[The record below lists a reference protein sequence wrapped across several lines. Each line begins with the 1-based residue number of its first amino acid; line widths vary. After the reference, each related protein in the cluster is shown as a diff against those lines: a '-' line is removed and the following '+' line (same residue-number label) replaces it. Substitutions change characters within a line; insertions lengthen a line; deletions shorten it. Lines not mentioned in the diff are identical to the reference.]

1 MKICQPKLSKIC
13 PKNVLKNV
21 SQKCPFKKCLFKKCP
36 ENVPAN
42 VTKNKPNY
50 PETIQKMSGK
60 CPRKCPRRCI
70 RKFARKSSQKVPKK
84 VSQKVLQRIEV
95 NLIICRFLFFK
106 PTHSL
111 QQRPLGSLLALRGSS
126 TASLR
131 FLKSPNFQILFF
143 SKQTSLFPDV
153 YFKTNHS
160 MTVACF
166 KGNLIIFFQNKPNNF
181 QVLLFSKQT

>member
-1 MKICQPKLSKIC
+1 MS
-13 PKNVLKNV
+13 PKNVPLKNV
-21 SQKCPFKKCLFKKCP
+21 SLK
-36 ENVPAN
+36 NVP
-42 VTKNKPNY
+42 KMSQQMSQKISQNY